1 MIPNL
6 ELLGLVV
13 LQPFNN
19 WSKSLF
25 IVPLCSNC
33 HGSQNLIQA
42 GRKQTTGSRAQH
54 KSQQTLL
61 SPHWQDIYS
70 QFSAQTPCILSSR
83 VCAGVDICSA
93 SLWRPWQMRPLSTS
107 LYAIWP
113 IIAVVPI
120 LTWLCLLLR
129 WWETKNRVFTANV
142 FCSQSNWGRVYL
154 AGWERVQ
161 IITGTA
167 RLMRKHTYWEG
178 KKIRVLIRAQ
188 GCSAK

>member
-1 MIPNL
+1 MNTGGILTCDVKKAFWCVIPNL

-93 SLWRPWQMRPLSTS
+93 SLWRPWQMRPLSIS

-113 IIAVVPI
+113 IIAVVPNFNLI
-120 LTWLCLLLR
+120 VLV
-129 WWETKNRVFTANV
+129 TKVM
-142 FCSQSNWGRVYL
+142 GD
-154 AGWERVQ
+154 
-161 IITGTA
+161 
-167 RLMRKHTYWEG
+167 
-178 KKIRVLIRAQ
+178 KKQGFYCKCVL
-188 GCSAK
+188 